1 MLIWVFQHAKLA
13 RCDTEQLLSVA
24 SYPKSLVLY
33 MLGYSGCLL
42 ITVAGYYLVS
52 AKSRQAALVFG
63 EEGVFVC
70 VGGQSSWGKRNLT
83 AKART

>member
-13 RCDTEQLLSVA
+13 RRDTEQLLSVA
-24 SYPKSLVLY
+24 SYQKSLVLY

-70 VGGQSSWGKRNLT
+70 VGGAVILGEKKSNC
-83 AKART
+83 